1 MPRGENLTMDGDTEI
16 AERLLAKVRA
26 FVAGLDDD
34 ERQLFAALIGPGVA
48 LAHGAAG
55 AADQPGGGDSRDG
68 AADADEVVGFDAGW
82 SRRRLPEHL
91 ADVMRRQGVRVVG
104 L

>member
-1 MPRGENLTMDGDTEI
+1 MPRGENVTMDGDTEI

-48 LAHGAAG
+48 LAHGAADQPAG
-55 AADQPGGGDSRDG
+55 AAANLGAGGAD
-68 AADADEVVGFDAGW
+68 DADEVVGFDAGW

-91 ADVMRRQGVRVVG
+91 AEVMRRQDVRVVG

>member
-1 MPRGENLTMDGDTEI
+1 MGEDVDMEI
-16 AERLLAKVRA
+16 EIEVAERLLSKVRA
-26 FVAGLDDD
+26 FVAGLDDE

-55 AADQPGGGDSRDG
+55 PAGLDAAHSVGDTDE
-68 AADADEVVGFDAGW
+68 ADEVVGFASGW
-82 SRRRLPEHL
+82 SRRQLPEHL
-91 ADVMRRQGVRVVG
+91 ADVIRRHGVRVVG